1 MFEYLRE
8 ITHLSKPVYHADKNK
23 RRRLILVKDTLYVF
37 VAYCITLAASFAA
50 RSIGLMQM
58 PYSVLLCLLLWAC
71 LVTVIF
77 MSIILSI
84 GEISSR
90 FADSIYTVQ
99 FVIWLAT
106 YSTWVYYLEGMRSTG
121 LLFALMAVVFLF
133 SKASLIQSYLLA
145 GAIAGVQAGVSFYGI
160 TFAGQPGSVA
170 REAYFA
176 ICFFPVALFITYLSG
191 HYTRQNDR
199 SKQARHMV
207 MSREALWRGMH
218 KTIDNIESTRFGSS
232 YLYDMI
238 FEFCGAAEG
247 CVFSGES
254 GGRDLRAVFSKM
266 DQGGGMIEPV
276 RAAAE
281 TIIGS
286 GRSGIIRGEEV
297 MRAGG
302 VPAAPD
308 DALFISFKSAD
319 GTPGVCC
326 LVRPRL
332 MDAVAQ
338 DEIDAIQGIL
348 SRSLAIQAQ
357 PPAPADSAAPD
368 EENNPPL
375 TLAAQDKISKAIS
388 FIRDN
393 FNSEISRDGLAS
405 HLDLSPNYFGKL
417 FTEYTGMKMNDFIT
431 DLRISEAT
439 RLLRD
444 TGEQI
449 IDIAFAVG
457 FNNLRTFNRAFFKCV
472 GMTPREYRSGGA
484 QQGPEAVTSP

>member
-8 ITHLSKPVYHADKNK
+8 MTLLNKPVYHADKNK
-23 RRRLILVKDTLYVF
+23 RRRIILLKDTIYVF

-50 RSIGLMQM
+50 RPIGLMHMQ
-58 PYSVLLCLLLWAC
+58 YSVLLSLLLWAC

-84 GEISSR
+84 GEISRR
-90 FADSIYTVQ
+90 FADSIYTLQ
-99 FVIWLAT
+99 FIIWLIT
-106 YSTWVYYLEGMRSTG
+106 YGVWIYHLETMRSFG

-133 SKASLIQSYLLA
+133 SKASLLQSYLLA

-160 TFAGQPGSVA
+160 TFEGQPGSVT

-191 HYTRQNDR
+191 HHTRQNDR
-199 SKQARHMV
+199 SKQARHLV

-218 KTIDNIESTRFGSS
+218 KTIDTIEITRFGAS

-238 FEFCGAAEG
+238 FEFCGAEEG
-247 CVFSGES
+247 CVFSGGS
-254 GGRDLRAVFSKM
+254 GGTELRAIFSKM
-266 DQGGGMIEPV
+266 DQGGGMSEAV

-281 TIIGS
+281 TVIGS
-286 GRSGIIRGEEV
+286 GRSGIIRGDEII
-297 MRAGG
+297 RAGDD
-302 VPAAPD
+302 PAAPGPV
-308 DALFISFKSAD
+308 LFISFKSAD
-319 GTPGVCC
+319 GASGVCC

-338 DEIDAIQGIL
+338 DEIDAIQAIL
-348 SRSLAIQAQ
+348 SRSFAILAQ
-357 PPAPADSAAPD
+357 PSAADVSAAPD
-368 EENNPPL
+368 EGDNPTL
-375 TLAAQDKISKAIS
+375 TRASQDKIHRAIT

-431 DLRISEAT
+431 DLRIGEAT

-472 GMTPREYRSGGA
+472 GMTPREYRSR
-484 QQGPEAVTSP
+484 GPQ